1 MSAQTANQNFN
12 FQLPSLSYIDAKWEE
27 PNLRAP
33 AQTTDPTAR
42 SGLFAQLIAG
52 YRAWQRERQAMTEFS
67 AMTDYELADI
77 GLSRADV
84 HRVFD
89 PTLSEDLQ
97 YRGPSV

>member
-1 MSAQTANQNFN
+1 MSGHTANQNFN

-33 AQTTDPTAR
+33 AQTMDAASKTGMFAR
-42 SGLFAQLIAG
+42 LMAR
-52 YRAWQRERQAMTEFS
+52 YRAWQRDRQGMAEFAS
-67 AMTDYELADI
+67 MSDYELADI
-77 GLSRADV
+77 GLSRSDV

-97 YRGPSV
+97 FRGRSV